1 MNRLLT
7 MNNTF
12 TKNSVFTK
20 IGNIAFHRTN
30 LSLLSLLLVLSC
42 TNTRMQ
48 VEEAPEEYTYNPG
61 GAGPALEI
69 EMTRGE
75 GHNHPL
81 MAIWMEKPDG
91 TFIQTIY
98 VAESIGKG
106 VFQHGD
112 ASRGFW
118 MAGEI
123 QRPAALPHWSHKRG
137 IKNDQGYYLPTPT
150 SPVPDAYTGPTPGRS
165 FVLRTRMDQE
175 PDEPYVVKFEI
186 NQTWDW
192 NEYWTNNKFP
202 DDEEYKTS
210 CQPAL
215 VYAVTLDPSD
225 PGEEYPMKL
234 IGRSHHSGASGELFT
249 DLETMTTALHIAERI
264 VIRTTD

>member
-1 MNRLLT
+1 MKKTILL
-7 MNNTF
+7 
-12 TKNSVFTK
+12 
-20 IGNIAFHRTN
+20 
-30 LSLLSLLLVLSC
+30 LLSGFLTFSC
-42 TNTRMQ
+42 TNTRLQ
-48 VEEAPEEYTYNPG
+48 VEEAPERFTYNQ
-61 GAGPALEI
+61 AGTGPQLEI

-81 MAIWMEKPDG
+81 MAIWVENPEGD
-91 TFIQTIY
+91 FIQTLF

-118 MAGEI
+118 QPGEI

-137 IKNDQGYYLPTPT
+137 IKNEHGFYLPTPT
-150 SPVPDAYTGPTPGRS
+150 NPVADAYTGPTPGQS
-165 FVLRTRMDQE
+165 FILSTRLDRD
-175 PDEPYVVKFEI
+175 PTAPFRLLFEI

-202 DDEEYKTS
+202 EDEQYKTS

-215 VYAVTLDPSD
+215 VYAVTIDPAE
-225 PGEEYPMKL
+225 GRIEYPMEL

-249 DLETMTTALHIAERI
+249 DLETMSTALHIAEQI
-264 VIRTTD
+264 VIRFDVR

>member
-1 MNRLLT
+1 MKKTPVFLL
-7 MNNTF
+7 
-12 TKNSVFTK
+12 SVFLM
-20 IGNIAFHRTN
+20 F
-30 LSLLSLLLVLSC
+30 SC

-48 VEEAPEEYTYNPG
+48 VEEAPERFSYNPG
-61 GAGPALEI
+61 GSGPELEI

-81 MAIWMEKPDG
+81 MAIWAETLDG
-91 TFIQTIY
+91 KFIQTLY

-118 MAGEI
+118 MPGEI
-123 QRPAALPHWSHKRG
+123 QRPAALPYWSHRRG
-137 IKNDQGYYLPTPT
+137 IKNEQGNYLPTPT
-150 SPVPDAYTGPTPGRS
+150 NPVPDAYTGPTPGQS
-165 FVLRTRMDQE
+165 FILRTKLDQD
-175 PDEPYVVKFEI
+175 PQGPFRVLFEI

-215 VYAVTLDPSD
+215 VYAVTVDPS
-225 PGEEYPMKL
+225 GSRTSYPMEL
-234 IGRSHHSGASGELFT
+234 IGRSHHSGANGELFD
-249 DLETMTTALHIAERI
+249 DLETMSTALHIAEKI
-264 VIRTTD
+264 LIRVVEIPFPE